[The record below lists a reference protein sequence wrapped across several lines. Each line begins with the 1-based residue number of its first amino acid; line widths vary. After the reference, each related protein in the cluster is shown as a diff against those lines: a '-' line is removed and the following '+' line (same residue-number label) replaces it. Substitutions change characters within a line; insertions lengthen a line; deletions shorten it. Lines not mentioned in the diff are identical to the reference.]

1 VGQLATSK
9 EAKPFKGSVV
19 SGPEQLRNLY
29 RAYLADGKVALH
41 QMRFAFGDS
50 DLEALK
56 KLAEYLQGSSAALGV
71 VAVSNACS
79 ELASSAAVAS
89 SESCDIALERLGI
102 VFAKTEREMRETIF
116 NVHRSR

>member
-1 VGQLATSK
+1 MVHPSTST
-9 EAKPFKGSVV
+9 ETKPFKGTVV

-56 KLAEYLQGSSAALGV
+56 KLADYLQGSSAALGV
-71 VAVSNACS
+71 VTVSNACS
-79 ELASSAAVAS
+79 ELASAAAVGS
-89 SESCDIALERLGI
+89 SEGCDSALEALGR
-102 VFAKTEREMRETIF
+102 VFAVTEREMRETIF
-116 NVHRSR
+116 AVRRR